1 MADPVR
7 RTLLRAALGTVAVGV
22 LPIIPA
28 FAAQKAGTGA
38 LSFVH
43 LHTGEKLSVTYRRD
57 GQYDAGALKALN
69 HLLRDWRTDDVMK
82 MDVAL
87 LDLLAALR
95 HKIGTKKPFEIISAY
110 RSPLTNASLAAISKG
125 VAKKSYHMKG
135 MAIDIRV
142 PGYKAE
148 AIYPVAR
155 SLKAGGVGAYKAHN
169 FVHVDTGPV
178 RTW

>member
-7 RTLLRAALGTVAVGV
+7 RTLLRAAFGTVAMAA
-22 LPIIPA
+22 LPTSPV

-57 GQYDAGALKALN
+57 GAYDQGALKALN
-69 HLLRDWRTDDVMK
+69 HMLRDWRTDDVIQ

-87 LDLLAALR
+87 LDLLVDLR
-95 HKIGTKKPFEIISAY
+95 HKLGTKKPFEIVSAY
-110 RSPLTNASLAAISKG
+110 RSPLTNATLAAASNG

-148 AIYPVAR
+148 SVYPIAR